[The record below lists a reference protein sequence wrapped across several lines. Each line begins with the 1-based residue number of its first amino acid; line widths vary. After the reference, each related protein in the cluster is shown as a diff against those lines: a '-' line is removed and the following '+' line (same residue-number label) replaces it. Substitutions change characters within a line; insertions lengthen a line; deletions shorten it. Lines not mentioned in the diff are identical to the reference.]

1 LKFEELNI
9 AQSLKDGIDS
19 FNYQELTPI
28 QEKTLPII
36 LQNKDLLACSQ
47 TGSGKTAAFLIP
59 TMNKILNS
67 ERNGIKALI
76 VAPTR
81 EICIQIE
88 EQIMGLGYFAGIS
101 SVAVY
106 GGSNQ
111 EDFTIQKNALENK
124 TDIIVATPGRLL
136 AHLNLGYVKL
146 NKLVTLILDEADEML
161 DMGFY
166 TDIMNII
173 SYLPKNR
180 QNLLFSATMP
190 SSICK
195 VSPRC

>member
-1 LKFEELNI
+1 M
-9 AQSLKDGIDS
+9 
-19 FNYQELTPI
+19 
-28 QEKTLPII
+28 
-36 LQNKDLLACSQ
+36 LACSQ

-111 EDFTIQKNALENK
+111 EDFTIQKM
-124 TDIIVATPGRLL
+124 LL
-136 AHLNLGYVKL
+136 KI
-146 NKLVTLILDEADEML
+146 KPIL
-161 DMGFY
+161 
-166 TDIMNII
+166 
-173 SYLPKNR
+173 
-180 QNLLFSATMP
+180 
-190 SSICK
+190 
-195 VSPRC
+195 